1 VERSRRALEQEVAA
15 RTAELALANRRL
27 AQASEA
33 KSQYLA
39 NMSHELRTPLN
50 AILGYT
56 QLLAD
61 EARDDGRGTA
71 DLERV
76 ERAGTHLLALVND
89 VLDLSKIEAGR
100 MEFTLGAVE
109 LGPLVT
115 DVLDA
120 LRPVIERAG
129 ATVTTDLPPGLVAL
143 ADAHRVRQILTN
155 LVGNAVKFTGAG
167 AVAIRGLDLDGA
179 LRIEVRDS
187 GPGIPPDAA
196 ARLFRPFAQASASTA
211 RTHGGT
217 GLGLVISRE
226 LARAMN
232 GDVAFSSV
240 PGAGATFWL
249 DLPRG

>member
-1 VERSRRALEQEVAA
+1 
-15 RTAELALANRRL
+15 
-27 AQASEA
+27 
-33 KSQYLA
+33 
-39 NMSHELRTPLN
+39 
-50 AILGYT
+50 
-56 QLLAD
+56 
-61 EARDDGRGTA
+61 
-71 DLERV
+71 
-76 ERAGTHLLALVND
+76 
-89 VLDLSKIEAGR
+89 
-100 MEFTLGAVE
+100 
-109 LGPLVT
+109 
-115 DVLDA
+115 
-120 LRPVIERAG
+120 
-129 ATVTTDLPPGLVAL
+129 
-143 ADAHRVRQILTN
+143 
-155 LVGNAVKFTGAG
+155 VGNAVKFTGAG